1 MSPLNALIV
10 AEKLVDNL
18 GDPNWFREHYTLAR
32 EYHGVLDSVEMAL
45 EKLQVNPDVRVP
57 SQHYLI
63 HHDIHELEY
72 SAHETS

>member
-45 EKLQVNPDVRVP
+45 ERQGL
-57 SQHYLI
+57 
-63 HHDIHELEY
+63 LE
-72 SAHETS
+72 AFREVMQNA

>member
-10 AEKLVDNL
+10 AEKLVDHL

-45 EKLQVNPDVRVP
+45 ERQGL
-57 SQHYLI
+57 
-63 HHDIHELEY
+63 LE
-72 SAHETS
+72 AFQEVMQNA

>member
-1 MSPLNALIV
+1 MFVGLEPDMSPLNALIV

-45 EKLQVNPDVRVP
+45 ERQGL
-57 SQHYLI
+57 
-63 HHDIHELEY
+63 LE
-72 SAHETS
+72 AFREVMQNA

>member
-32 EYHGVLDSVEMAL
+32 EYYGILESLEMAL
-45 EKLQVNPDVRVP
+45 ERQGL
-57 SQHYLI
+57 
-63 HHDIHELEY
+63 LEAFHTVMHR
-72 SAHETS
+72 SNSHGS